1 MSLQTHNLSL
11 SIAGKNICKQLNI
24 QFNRG
29 EFWGIMG
36 INGAGK
42 TTLLQILM
50 ALNSPHTHIDE
61 GNISLDKRD
70 IQDYKRPELART
82 LGMMLQEYEY
92 NFPATVLEAALIGR
106 HPFISSWQWESTAD
120 KQQALLALEKTGLK
134 SLAARSVHT
143 LSGGEKRRLNLATLL
158 TQNPD
163 FYLLD
168 EPVNH
173 LDIKSQL
180 EILHLL
186 QTQFSTNKHGGIMV
200 IHDPNL
206 AYRYCDHILL
216 LFNDGQCLSGKTQQV
231 LNRENLSRLYDCP
244 IHEINDD
251 PHTLFIPLKT

>member
-11 SIAGKNICKQLNI
+11 SIGEKTICQELNI
-24 QFNRG
+24 QFKRG

-36 INGAGK
+36 VNGVGK
-42 TTLLQILM
+42 TTLLQTLM
-50 ALNSPHTHIDE
+50 ALNSSSTHIE
-61 GNISLDKRD
+61 QGHVTLEQKN
-70 IQDYKRPELART
+70 IQDYKRPELAHS

-106 HPFISSWQWESTAD
+106 HPFINGWQWESSAD

-134 SLAARSVHT
+134 SLASRSVHT

-180 EILHLL
+180 DILHLL
-186 QTQFSTNKHGGIMV
+186 QAQFRTGKHCGIMV

-206 AYRYCDHILL
+206 AYRYCDHMLL
-216 LFNDGQCLSGKTQQV
+216 LFSDGQYMSGETAQI
-231 LNRENLSRLYDCP
+231 LNKDNLSRLYDCP
-244 IHEINDD
+244 VHELSDEQ
-251 PHTLFIPLKT
+251 HTLFVPLKT